1 MSSSAARRLKAEDR
15 REQILAAAAALFVE
29 RGFEAVGMADVATAL
44 QTSRP
49 TVYAYFASTEE
60 MLGALLDDRL
70 QDLPA
75 RLEPLLT
82 DEAELS
88 FGRLFL
94 ALLEERELLLLLGS
108 GGGPLF
114 RERRRRFLAA
124 IESRLELRELQR
136 RRMGPGREQ
145 PLLISLVLDLLSS
158 AAYEQV
164 TAGGADPETRAQ
176 VLERFI
182 LGGVAA
188 VAGHGSSGQDA
199 GISVS

>member
-1 MSSSAARRLKAEDR
+1 MSSPAARRLKAEDR

-29 RGFEAVGMADVATAL
+29 RGFEAVGMADVAAAL
-44 QTSRP
+44 HTSRP
-49 TVYAYFASTEE
+49 TVYAYFASTGE
-60 MLGALLDDRL
+60 MLGALLDARL

-75 RLEPLLT
+75 RLGPLLGGQ
-82 DEAELS
+82 EGLS
-88 FGRLFL
+88 FARLFL

-145 PLLISLVLDLLSS
+145 PLLIPLVLELLSS

-164 TAGGADPETRAQ
+164 TTGAGAPDPEVRAQ
-176 VLERFI
+176 LLERFI

-188 VAGHGSSGQDA
+188 VAVQSEA
-199 GISVS
+199 GPLP